1 MRALTP
7 TLSPRERE
15 FGCLN
20 TTFRLMARLAKLQ
33 KTVKDIGLDALL
45 ITHLPHIQYLINYT
59 GSNGLLI
66 VPAQGK
72 PHFFTDFRYKAQV
85 RTEVVGAKISI
96 VDRDR
101 TIPDALVEKQLFSDY
116 DHLGFEKNHISYS
129 FYDFLRTKFR
139 HVKLDPQIEVV
150 EKLTMIKSE
159 EEIEAIRKAA
169 EIGDAVYDKVIPII
183 KPGVTE
189 REVAAEIAYQTR
201 LCGGEKEAFTIIVA
215 SGERSAL
222 PHGAASDKK
231 IRKGELVTLDFGCV
245 YKGFNSDM
253 TRTVSVGKVPT
264 ELQKIYEI
272 VHTSQQRGIEKA
284 SAGMTA
290 RELDSVC
297 RDYITLH
304 GYGSKFGH
312 STGHGL
318 GIEVHEL
325 PKVSQR
331 GERYKLE
338 PNMVVTIEPGIY
350 LEGQGG
356 VRIEDDVVIR
366 REGCEVLSSSPKEL
380 RVL

>member
-1 MRALTP
+1 
-7 TLSPRERE
+7 
-15 FGCLN
+15 
-20 TTFRLMARLAKLQ
+20 MARLARLQ
-33 KTVKDIGLDALL
+33 KIVKDIGLDALL
-45 ITHLPHIQYLINYT
+45 VTHLPHIQYLINYT

-72 PHFFTDFRYKAQV
+72 PHFFTDFRYKSQV
-85 RTEVVGAKISI
+85 KTEVVGAKISI

-101 TIPDALVEKQLFSDY
+101 TIPDSLVEKQMFSDY
-116 DHLGFEKNHISYS
+116 DHLGFEKSHISYS
-129 FYDFLRTKFR
+129 MYDFLRTKFR
-139 HVKLDPQIEVV
+139 HVKLDPQTDVV
-150 EKLTMIKSE
+150 EKLIMIKSE
-159 EEIEAIRKAA
+159 EEIDAIRKAA
-169 EIGDAVYDKVIPII
+169 EIGDMVYQKIIPEI
-183 KPGVTE
+183 KPGITE

-201 LCGGEKEAFTIIVA
+201 ACGGEREAFTIIVA

-222 PHGAASDKK
+222 PHGAASEKK
-231 IRKGELVTLDFGCV
+231 LRKGELITLDFGCV

-253 TRTVSVGKVPT
+253 TRTVALGRVGT

-272 VHTSQQRGIEKA
+272 VRAAQARGVEKA
-284 SAGMTA
+284 MSGMTA
-290 RELDSVC
+290 RDLDTVC

-338 PNMVVTIEPGIY
+338 PGMVVTIEPGIY
-350 LEGQGG
+350 IDGLGG

-366 REGCEVLSSSPKEL
+366 KDNCEVLNSSPKEL

>member
-1 MRALTP
+1 MAN
-7 TLSPRERE
+7 S
-15 FGCLN
+15 
-20 TTFRLMARLAKLQ
+20 MARLAKLQ
-33 KTVKDIGLDALL
+33 KTVKDKGLDALL
-45 ITHLPHIQYLINYT
+45 ITHLPHIQYLVGYT
-59 GSNGLLI
+59 GSNAVLL

-85 RTEVVGAKISI
+85 KQEVVGAKISI
-96 VDRDR
+96 VERDR
-101 TIPDALVEKQLFSDY
+101 NIQDTLVDKQLFADY
-116 DHLGFEKNHISYS
+116 DSLGFEKTHISYAL
-129 FYDFLRTKFR
+129 YDFLRTKFR
-139 HVKLDPQIEVV
+139 HVKLVPEAEAV

-159 EEIEAIRKAA
+159 DEISAIRRAA
-169 EIGDAVYDKVIPII
+169 EIGDQVYEKVLDVI
-183 KPGVTE
+183 KPGVSE

-201 LCGGEKEAFTIIVA
+201 LLGGEKEAFNIIVA

-222 PHGAASDKK
+222 PHGVASDKK

-253 TRTVSVGKVPT
+253 TRTVAVGKVPT

-272 VHTSQQRGIEKA
+272 VRAAQQRAIDKVHV
-284 SAGMTA
+284 GMNG
-290 RELDSVC
+290 RELDSVA

-325 PKVSQR
+325 PMVSQR
-331 GERYKLE
+331 GERFKLE
-338 PNMVVTIEPGIY
+338 QSVVITIEPGIY
-350 LEGQGG
+350 LDGVGG

-366 REGCEVLSSSPKEL
+366 REGCEVLTTSPKDMRIL
-380 RVL
+380 

>member
-1 MRALTP
+1 
-7 TLSPRERE
+7 
-15 FGCLN
+15 
-20 TTFRLMARLAKLQ
+20 MARLAKLQ
-33 KTVKDIGLDALL
+33 KIVKDIGLDALL
-45 ITHLPHIQYLINYT
+45 ITHLPHIQYLVGYT

-85 RTEVVGAKISI
+85 KLEVTGAKVSI

-129 FYDFLRTKFR
+129 MYDFLRTKFR
-139 HVKLDPQIEVV
+139 HVKLDPQTEVV
-150 EKLTMIKSE
+150 EKLTLIKSE
-159 EEIEAIRKAA
+159 EEIGAIRKAA
-169 EIGDAVYDKVIPII
+169 EIADKVYEKVLQVI
-183 KPGVTE
+183 KPGVAE
-189 REVAAEIAYQTR
+189 LDVAAEIAYQTR
-201 LCGGEKEAFTIIVA
+201 LCGGEREAFTIIVA

-231 IRKGELVTLDFGCV
+231 IRKGELITLDFGCV

-253 TRTVSVGKVPT
+253 TRTVALGKIPV

-272 VHTSQQRGIEKA
+272 VRAAQQGGIDKA
-284 SAGMTA
+284 RAGMTA
-290 RELDSVC
+290 RDLDSVC

-338 PNMVVTIEPGIY
+338 ANMVVTIEPGIY
-350 LEGQGG
+350 LDGLGG

-366 REGCEVLSSSPKEL
+366 RDGCEVLTNSPKEL

>member
-1 MRALTP
+1 
-7 TLSPRERE
+7 
-15 FGCLN
+15 
-20 TTFRLMARLAKLQ
+20 MARLAKLQ

-45 ITHLPHIQYLINYT
+45 ITHLPHIQYLIGYT
-59 GSNGLLI
+59 GSNGILL
-66 VPAQGK
+66 VPSQGK
-72 PHFFTDFRYKAQV
+72 PHFFTDFRYKSQV
-85 RTEVVGAKISI
+85 KQEVVGAKISI

-101 TIPDALVEKQLFSDY
+101 TIPDTLVEKQLFADY
-116 DHLGFEKNHISYS
+116 DHLGFEKNHISYAM
-129 FYDFLRTKFR
+129 YDFLRTKFR
-139 HVKLDPQIEVV
+139 HVKLDPQIDVV
-150 EKLTMIKSE
+150 EKLVMIKSE
-159 EEIEAIRKAA
+159 DEIGAIRKAA
-169 EIGDAVYDKVIPII
+169 EIGDKVYEKVIPCI

-189 REVAAEIAYQTR
+189 REISAEIAYQTR
-201 LCGGEKEAFTIIVA
+201 LCGGEKEAFNIIVA

-245 YKGFNSDM
+245 FKGFNSDM
-253 TRTVSVGKVPT
+253 TRTVAVGKIPQ

-272 VHTSQQRGIEKA
+272 VRAAQQRAIDKVQ
-284 SAGMTA
+284 AGMSA
-290 RELDSVC
+290 RELDSVA

-350 LEGQGG
+350 LDGVGG

-366 REGCEVLSSSPKEL
+366 REGCEVLTTSPKDL